1 MLSPAQ
7 LSVRDQAISRT
18 VEVIAKERSIAKHQA
33 DGQITSLFR
42 SNSEAHKRGAFD
54 ISVRN
59 SKNPSQEAAKIRDSL
74 GKGFLV
80 IHEQPSADHKT
91 QTNTYYYDDGRSRT
105 ETKPYGTK
113 GFQATG
119 PHIHIQPQPEI
130 FKGK

>member
-18 VEVIAKERSIAKHQA
+18 VEVLAKERGIAKHQA
-33 DGQITSLFR
+33 GSQITSLFR
-42 SNSEAHKRGAFD
+42 ADSPAHSRGAFD
-54 ISVRN
+54 ISIR
-59 SKNPSQEAAKIRDSL
+59 SAKNANQEAAKIRDSL

-91 QTNTYYYDDGRSRT
+91 QTNTYFYDNGSSRT
-105 ETKPYGTK
+105 DTKPYGTK
-113 GFQATG
+113 GHKATG
-119 PHIHIQPQPEI
+119 PHIHVQPQPEM